1 MQHEI
6 AEEKPS
12 VRAGCGSWAAQWAP
26 AFAGETV
33 LRTKSKIQEAARGFA
48 PVTKHGSQGVPLNWN
63 HIDYIA
69 REHAFRRG
77 YVRGVQAMIVAL
89 GDKLTSVDREKVRA
103 WADSQVTPWPSEP
116 GAAFTAQSLPE
127 L

>member
-33 LRTKSKIQEAARGFA
+33 LRTKSKIQEAARTYA
-48 PVTKHGSQGVPLNWN
+48 PRTRSMTDCARSDIDAQEPL
-63 HIDYIA
+63 A
-69 REHAFRRG
+69 RLVGAYRPPPG
-77 YVRGVQAMIVAL
+77 
-89 GDKLTSVDREKVRA
+89 
-103 WADSQVTPWPSEP
+103 WADIAENID
-116 GAAFTAQSLPE
+116 LKN
-127 L
+127 